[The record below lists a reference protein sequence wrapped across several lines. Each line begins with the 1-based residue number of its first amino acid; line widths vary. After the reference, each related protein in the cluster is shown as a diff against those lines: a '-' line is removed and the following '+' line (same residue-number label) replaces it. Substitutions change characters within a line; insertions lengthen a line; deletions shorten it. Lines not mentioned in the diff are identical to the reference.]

1 MSSPRRRLGLLA
13 GALTAAL
20 ALSACGGGST
30 PAAPATTGASGDRTL
45 VVYSGREEALVG
57 PLIQQFEQASGIK
70 VETRYGST
78 TELAAQLLEEGD
90 RTPAQVFLSQESGAL
105 GAVAAAG
112 RLTELPADVTSVVPA
127 NYTSKDGSWV
137 GLTGRARVVAYD
149 SRTYTADQ
157 VPGDITKLVEP
168 QWKGRVAIAPTNAS
182 FQAHVTALRVSAGEE
197 AARNWVKGLKAN
209 EVQIHRNNGAI
220 LEAVN
225 AGTAGVGLINHYYWA
240 RSETDPA
247 TLRAQLKFGD
257 PGSVSALVNVTGA
270 GILTGAAQSPE
281 AAEFV
286 KFLVSPQAQ
295 TYFAEK
301 TAEYPLVAG
310 TGAPKAVPPLE
321 RLGGPDIDLATL
333 SSVQE
338 TVAMLTQ
345 EGLV

>member
-1 MSSPRRRLGLLA
+1 MSTPRRRLALLA

-30 PAAPATTGASGDRTL
+30 PAAPATTAASGDRTL

-57 PLIQQFEQASGIK
+57 ELIKQFEQTSGIK

-112 RLTELPADVTSVVPA
+112 HLTTLPADVTSAVPA

-137 GLTGRARVVAYD
+137 GLTGRARVIAYD
-149 SRTYTADQ
+149 SRTYAADQ
-157 VPGDITKLVEP
+157 VPGDITELVQP
-168 QWKGRVAIAPTNAS
+168 QWKGKIAIAPTNAS
-182 FQAHVTALRVSAGEE
+182 FQAHVTALRVTAGEE
-197 AARNWVKGLKAN
+197 AARAWVQGLKAN
-209 EVQIHRNNGAI
+209 EPQIHRNNTAI

-225 AGTAGVGLINHYYWA
+225 AGTAGLGLINHYYWA
-240 RSETDPA
+240 RSETDPT

-270 GILTGAAQSPE
+270 GILKGAAQSPE

-295 TYFAEK
+295 KYFAEK

-310 TGAPKAVPPLE
+310 AGAPKAVPPLD
-321 RLGGPDIDLATL
+321 RLGGPDIDLAQL
-333 SSVQE
+333 SSVRT
-338 TVAMLTQ
+338 TVEMLTQ